1 MWGSLSSELLR
12 HRVSKTLLLASFGM
26 LAAVQTAESQQ
37 VLIQP
42 DRVIT
47 VARGGSALLTEPRDL
62 ERISVADDAIAE
74 AVVLPPRQ
82 ILLNARGVGTT
93 SLLVWREGEAA
104 RLYEVQVTADVAG
117 LTTQLGELFPD
128 FDVDISTAGDALVLS
143 GAVRDPAIA
152 RKAIELAQATGAPVI
167 DNLTAPSPEQ
177 ILLHVRFAEVDRSV
191 VKDFGGDLI
200 RAVNA
205 PRLND
210 SFDRDDESVV
220 STLAE
225 GLVTL
230 SILGDTGAGIEA
242 LITALRGR
250 GEFRSLAEPNLVALE
265 GQEASFLAG
274 GEFPFPTLQ
283 GGNTAGVTI
292 IWKEFGVRLNFT
304 PNVTNTGTI
313 RLTVEPEVSSLDFAN
328 GLLISGFQ
336 IPSILTRRVNTSVEL
351 AAGQTLAIGG
361 LLDNRLLHEVDR
373 IPILGHIP
381 VLGSFFSSKRA
392 REDRTELLVLVTPY
406 IVEPSDDPI
415 PVPTGEPE
423 TWDFDSHLRTPVDSI
438 PRGN

>member
-1 MWGSLSSELLR
+1 MWGS
-12 HRVSKTLLLASFGM
+12 SKPMAGLCRYLIVGAVLAV
-26 LAAVQTAESQQ
+26 AAADRGEAQQ

-42 DRVIT
+42 DRVIN

-62 ERISVADDAIAE
+62 ERVSVGDDAIAE

-82 ILLNARGVGTT
+82 ILLNARAVGTT

-104 RLYEVQVTADVAG
+104 RLYEVQVSADVAA
-117 LTTQLGELFPD
+117 LQTQLGELFPD

-143 GAVRDPAIA
+143 GAVRDPGVARRAIQ
-152 RKAIELAQATGAPVI
+152 LAEATGAPVI
-167 DNLTAPSPEQ
+167 DNLSAPSPEQ

-191 VKDFGGDLI
+191 VKEFGGDLI
-200 RAVNA
+200 RAINA

-210 SFDRDDESVV
+210 SFDRDDESII

-242 LITALRGR
+242 VISALRGR

-265 GQEASFLAG
+265 GQEATFLAG
-274 GEFPFPTLQ
+274 GEFPFPSLQ
-283 GGNTAGVTI
+283 SGAASNSVTI
-292 IWKEFGVRLNFT
+292 IWKEFGVRLNFVPT
-304 PNVTNTGTI
+304 VTNSGTI
-313 RLTVEPEVSSLDFAN
+313 RLSVEPEVSSLDFAN
-328 GLLISGFQ
+328 GLVFSGFQ

-351 AAGQTLAIGG
+351 APGQTLAIGG

-373 IPILGHIP
+373 VPVLGHIPILGA
-381 VLGSFFSSKRA
+381 FFSSKRA

-423 TWDFDSHLRTPVDSI
+423 TWNFDSHLRTPSDSI
-438 PRGN
+438 GSRN

>member
-1 MWGSLSSELLR
+1 MIFGALLTVGSTDRGE
-12 HRVSKTLLLASFGM
+12 A
-26 LAAVQTAESQQ
+26 QQ

-42 DRVIT
+42 DRVIN

-62 ERISVADDAIAE
+62 ERVSVGDDAIAE

-82 ILLNARGVGTT
+82 ILLNARAVGTT

-104 RLYEVQVTADVAG
+104 RLYEVQVSADVAA

-143 GAVRDPAIA
+143 GAVRDPGVARRAIQ
-152 RKAIELAQATGAPVI
+152 LAEATGAPVI

-191 VKDFGGDLI
+191 VKEFGGDLI
-200 RAVNA
+200 RAINA

-210 SFDRDDESVV
+210 SFDRDDESII

-242 LITALRGR
+242 VISALRGR

-265 GQEASFLAG
+265 GQEATFLAG
-274 GEFPFPTLQ
+274 GEFPFPSLQ
-283 GGNTAGVTI
+283 SGAASNSVTI
-292 IWKEFGVRLNFT
+292 IWKEFGVRLNFVPT
-304 PNVTNTGTI
+304 VTNAGTI
-313 RLTVEPEVSSLDFAN
+313 RLSVEPEVSSLDFAN
-328 GLLISGFQ
+328 GLVFSGFQ

-351 AAGQTLAIGG
+351 APGQTLAIGG

-373 IPILGHIP
+373 VPVLGHIPILGA
-381 VLGSFFSSKRA
+381 FFSSKRA

-423 TWDFDSHLRTPVDSI
+423 TWNFDSHLRTPPDSI
-438 PRGN
+438 GSRN